1 MRTFVCEDEPMA
13 TQAAHDIPT
22 DPALP
27 LYRLDPDTYTRLVEA
42 GALDGAQ
49 VGLRNGLLVD
59 RNSSRG
65 GALHRLDTETYNRMV
80 ATGALEDEPVE
91 LLDGLLVEMSRQGPS
106 HYAAIM
112 RLTRHLATA
121 RAWLGVQG
129 PLEIKP
135 DSEPEPDLALIE
147 GEPSSEHLPRR
158 ALLAVEVAVTTH
170 SKDRK
175 AKGPIYARNGVPT
188 YWLVDV
194 PGRTVEVRTEPSSRG
209 YKRREIYKLS
219 DRVPSPAEGVAGLD
233 VAWLFDESPLLHEPP
248 V

>member
-27 LYRLDPDTYTRLVEA
+27 LYRLDADIYARLVDA
-42 GALDGAQ
+42 GALDGARI
-49 VGLRNGLLVD
+49 GLRNGLLVD
-59 RNSSRG
+59 RRSRREE
-65 GALHRLDTETYNRMV
+65 ALYRLDTETFNRMV
-80 ATGALEDEPVE
+80 ATGALADEPVE
-91 LLDGLLVEMSRQGPS
+91 LLEGLLIEMSRQGPA

-112 RLTRHLATA
+112 RLTRHLAQA

-147 GEPSSEHLPRR
+147 GELSSEQLPRR

-170 SKDRK
+170 SKDRRT
-175 AKGPIYARNGVPT
+175 KGSIYARNGVQT

-194 PGRTVEVRTEPSSRG
+194 PACTVEVRTRPGVAG
-209 YKRREIYKLS
+209 YGRCDVYKPGE
-219 DRVPSPAEGVAGLD
+219 RVPSPAEGVPDLD
-233 VAWLFDESPLLHEPP
+233 VTWLFGDDGNQSHD
-248 V
+248 

>member
-1 MRTFVCEDEPMA
+1 MA

-27 LYRLDPDTYTRLVEA
+27 LYRLDAAAYACLVEA
-42 GALDGAQ
+42 GALDGAEI
-49 VGLRNGLLVD
+49 GLRDGLLVD
-59 RNSSRG
+59 RRSGRA

-80 ATGALEDEPVE
+80 ATGALADEPVE
-91 LLDGLLVEMSRQGPS
+91 LLEGLLIEMGRQGPS

-112 RLTRHLATA
+112 RLTRHLAAA

-129 PLEIKP
+129 PLEVKP

-147 GEPSSEHLPRR
+147 GEPSSDHLPRR

-170 SKDRK
+170 SKDRLR
-175 AKGPIYARNGVPT
+175 KGPIYARNDVST

-194 PGRTVEVRTEPSSRG
+194 PARMVEVRTKPGATG
-209 YKRREIYKLS
+209 YGRCEIYRLG
-219 DRVPSPAEGVAGLD
+219 DRVPSPAEGVADLD
-233 VAWLFDESPLLHEPP
+233 VAWLFGEPDDA
-248 V
+248 

>member
-1 MRTFVCEDEPMA
+1 MPSQAVRTFVCEDEPMA

-27 LYRLDPDTYTRLVEA
+27 LYRLGADIYSRLVEA

-49 VGLRNGLLVD
+49 VGLRDGLLID
-59 RNSSRG
+59 RRSRG
-65 GALHRLDTETYNRMV
+65 EEALYRLDTETYNRMV
-80 ATGALEDEPVE
+80 VTGALDDLPLE
-91 LLDGLLVEMSRQGPS
+91 LLEGLLIEVGRQSPG

-129 PLEIKP
+129 PLEVRP
-135 DSEPEPDLALIE
+135 DSEPEPDLALTE
-147 GEPSSEHLPRR
+147 GEPSAERLPRR

-170 SKDRK
+170 SKDRRI
-175 AKGPIYARNGVPT
+175 KGPIYARNGVKT

-194 PGRTVEVRTEPSSRG
+194 PARTVEVRTQPHATG
-209 YKRREIYKLS
+209 YGRCDVYKHG
-219 DRVPSPAEGVAGLD
+219 DRVPSPAEGVADLD
-233 VAWLFDESPLLHEPP
+233 VAWLFDGSRET
-248 V
+248 

>member
-27 LYRLDPDTYTRLVEA
+27 LYRLGADIYARFVEA

-49 VGLRNGLLVD
+49 VGLRDGLLID
-59 RNSSRG
+59 RRSGRG
-65 GALHRLDTETYNRMV
+65 GGLRRLDTETYNRMV
-80 ATGALEDEPVE
+80 ATGALADEPVE
-91 LLDGLLVEMSRQGPS
+91 LLEGLLVEMSRQGPG

-129 PLEIKP
+129 PLEVKP

-147 GEPSSEHLPRR
+147 GEPSAEHLPRR

-170 SKDRK
+170 SKDRLR
-175 AKGPIYARNGVPT
+175 KGPIYARNGVST

-194 PGRTVEVRTEPSSRG
+194 PARTVEVRTQPGVAG
-209 YKRREIYKLS
+209 YSHCEIYKLG
-219 DRVPSPAEGVAGLD
+219 DRVPSPAEGVADLEVG
-233 VAWLFDESPLLHEPP
+233 WLFEGLGA
-248 V
+248 